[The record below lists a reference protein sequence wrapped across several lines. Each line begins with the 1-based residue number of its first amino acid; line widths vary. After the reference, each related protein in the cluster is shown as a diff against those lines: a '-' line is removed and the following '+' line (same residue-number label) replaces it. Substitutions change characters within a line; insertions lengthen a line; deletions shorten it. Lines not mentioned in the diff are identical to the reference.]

1 MWDILTILRGGNR
14 KKEVESQKDFS
25 ASFVDVSQWQEAQ
38 EYTTGGTREK
48 CWLINSKTYT
58 LYFFK
63 VSIKKGDK
71 DYPTEFWME
80 IIASKIGAMLGL
92 NILDYNIAKRM
103 DKVGCISKH
112 MVAENEGYALVELM
126 YILAGFSDNY
136 NPETDKDKFTVDFVY
151 NALQAIGLEK
161 YIKEFIDVLVFD
173 CIIGNQD
180 RHQENWGLI
189 SPQEAKK
196 HIPKETNHTGN
207 IKLYWVGS
215 KVAPVYDSGSSLGR
229 EKDEI
234 TIGQMLTDDA
244 QTDAYINRYKPEI
257 RIEEGRKI
265 TYMEMLKY
273 LLQHPTYG
281 ALTRKSIETF
291 IRNYDADMVAQIV
304 MDIDNNLP
312 PDLKKTYGLSTS
324 RKEFVINLI
333 NRRIHKL
340 EQFL

>member
-1 MWDILTILRGGNR
+1 MWNIF
-14 KKEVESQKDFS
+14 KKLQANKQKKKHHNKKDYQ

-48 CWLINSKTYT
+48 CWLISPKSYT

-92 NILDYNIAKRM
+92 NMLDYNIAKRI
-103 DKVGCISKH
+103 DKIGCISKH
-112 MVAENEGYALVELM
+112 MVAEDEGYALVELM
-126 YILAGFSDNY
+126 YILAGFNNNY
-136 NPETDKDKFTVDFVY
+136 NPETDKEKFTIDFVY

-161 YIKEFIDVLVFD
+161 NIKEFIDVLIFD

-196 HIPKETNHTGN
+196 HISKEENHTGN

-229 EKDEI
+229 EKDEN
-234 TIGQMLTDDA
+234 TIKQMLTDNL

-257 RIEEGRKI
+257 RIKEGRKI
-265 TYMEMLKY
+265 TYTEMLNY
-273 LLQHPTYG
+273 LLQHPIYG
-281 ALTRKSIETF
+281 ELTRKSIETF
-291 IRNYDADMVAQIV
+291 IQNYDANTAQQIIIN
-304 MDIDNNLP
+304 IDDNLP
-312 PDLKKTYGLSTS
+312 PNLKDTYGLSNT
-324 RKEFVINLI
+324 RKTFVIDLI
-333 NRRIHKL
+333 NRRIKKL
-340 EQFL
+340 QQFL